1 MQRIWKNID
10 VQTDMRMR
18 RAYFYQWWEKL
29 YFQKTR
35 VSDSND
41 GGWTLLTLWT
51 SVRLCAAN
59 QQWKFD
65 IWVPVLN
72 RWGNNFQL
80 GNWVYICMMYVYD
93 GQSQIL
99 LLTGTLNN
107 IQRHVGE
114 RAETKFLTHHAIIK
128 GE

>member
-1 MQRIWKNID
+1 
-10 VQTDMRMR
+10 
-18 RAYFYQWWEKL
+18 
-29 YFQKTR
+29 
-35 VSDSND
+35 
-41 GGWTLLTLWT
+41 
-51 SVRLCAAN
+51 
-59 QQWKFD
+59 
-65 IWVPVLN
+65 
-72 RWGNNFQL
+72 
-80 GNWVYICMMYVYD
+80 MMYVYD